1 MSLLRVSN
9 LRTEFRIGS
18 GWHPAVNGVSFTLE
32 KGEILGLVGESGC
45 GKSTVASSLMR
56 LLPGNARI
64 GGGSVRL
71 EGAELTTLPEADIR
85 RLRGRRMGMIFQ
97 DPMTALDP
105 AFRVGGQI
113 EETLRAHLGLD
124 RAAAQARALALLQA
138 VGIPAAAERLRAYP
152 HELSGGMRQR
162 VALAIAMSC
171 NPDLLIADE
180 PTTAL
185 DVTIQAQILH
195 LIRSLLVKD
204 RGAGVLLISHDFGVV
219 ARVCD
224 RVAVMYAGEIVETG
238 PVAAILGA
246 PLHPY
251 TRALLRAAPSVRAAR
266 GQLPTIPG
274 RLPPLTERP
283 TGCAF
288 RARCGQAVD
297 ACAAPEARTRHLLA
311 TGREVACVQYA
322 AE

>member
-1 MSLLRVSN
+1 MTLLNVTD
-9 LRTEFRIGS
+9 LRTEFRTGA
-18 GWHPAVNGVSFTLE
+18 GWHAAVNGVSFTLE

-64 GGGSVRL
+64 AGGTVLLDGVDL
-71 EGAELTTLPEADIR
+71 AALPETGMQ

-97 DPMTALDP
+97 DPMTSLDP
-105 AFRVGGQI
+105 AFRIGSQI
-113 EETLRAHLGLD
+113 EETLRAHLKLD
-124 RAAAQARALALLQA
+124 RATARGRALSLLQA
-138 VGIPAAAERLRAYP
+138 VGIPAAEDRLRAYP
-152 HELSGGMRQR
+152 HEMSGGMRQR

-195 LIRSLLVKD
+195 LIRGLLVRD
-204 RGAGVLLISHDFGVV
+204 RGAGVLLITHDLGVV

-238 PVAAILGA
+238 PVADILGA

-251 TRALLRAAPSVRAAR
+251 TQALLRAAPSDRWAR

-274 RLPPLTERP
+274 RVPPLAERP
-283 TGCAF
+283 AGCAF
-288 RARCGQAVD
+288 RDRCAMAAP
-297 ACAAPEARTRHLLA
+297 ACAQPEARAHHTPA
-311 TGREVACVQYA
+311 PGREVACVRYA
-322 AE
+322 A

>member
-1 MSLLRVSN
+1 MTLLAVKD
-9 LRTEFRIGS
+9 LRTEFRTDG
-18 GWHPAVNGVSFTLE
+18 GWHAAVNGVSFTLE

-71 EGAELTTLPEADIR
+71 DGADLTALPEAEMR
-85 RLRGRRMGMIFQ
+85 KLRGRRMGMIFQ
-97 DPMTALDP
+97 NPMTALDP
-105 AFRVGGQI
+105 AFRIGGQI
-113 EETLRAHLGLD
+113 EETLRAHLKLD
-124 RAAAQARALALLQA
+124 RATARAQALSLLQA
-138 VGIPAAAERLRAYP
+138 VGIAAAEERLRAYP

-204 RGAGVLLISHDFGVV
+204 RGAGALLITHDLGVV

-224 RVAVMYAGEIVETG
+224 RVAIMYAGEIVETG

-251 TRALLRAAPSVRAAR
+251 TQALLRAAPSDRAAR

-274 RLPPLTERP
+274 RVPPLTDRP
-283 TGCAF
+283 AGCAF
-288 RARCGQAVD
+288 RERCGQAV
-297 ACAAPEARTRHLLA
+297 AVCATPEARARHLPMP
-311 TGREVACVQYA
+311 GREVTCVRHA
-322 AE
+322 A

>member
-1 MSLLRVSN
+1 MSLLRVSD

-113 EETLRAHLGLD
+113 EETLISFGAGSGCGKG
-124 RAAAQARALALLQA
+124 AGPCVVA
-138 VGIPAAAERLRAYP
+138 
-152 HELSGGMRQR
+152 SGGD
-162 VALAIAMSC
+162 SGG
-171 NPDLLIADE
+171 
-180 PTTAL
+180 
-185 DVTIQAQILH
+185 
-195 LIRSLLVKD
+195 S
-204 RGAGVLLISHDFGVV
+204 
-219 ARVCD
+219 
-224 RVAVMYAGEIVETG
+224 GE
-238 PVAAILGA
+238 
-246 PLHPY
+246 
-251 TRALLRAAPSVRAAR
+251 AAR
-266 GQLPTIPG
+266 LS
-274 RLPPLTERP
+274 
-283 TGCAF
+283 A
-288 RARCGQAVD
+288 
-297 ACAAPEARTRHLLA
+297 
-311 TGREVACVQYA
+311 
-322 AE
+322 